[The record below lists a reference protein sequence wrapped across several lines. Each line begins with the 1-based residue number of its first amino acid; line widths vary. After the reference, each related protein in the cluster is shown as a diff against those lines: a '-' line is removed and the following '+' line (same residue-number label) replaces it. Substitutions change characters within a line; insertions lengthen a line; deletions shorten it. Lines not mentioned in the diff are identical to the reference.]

1 MLQVWPR
8 TVITNLTESSD
19 GLEAH
24 LNHRGYIDA
33 SRSSQSQTLRRSA
46 PKRIWLYRAC
56 VPEVK
61 LIGKQKVKSV
71 YQMATG
77 LDALATWVAAV
88 EVVGLVDLLKGDD
101 YITVF
106 APNDEAFSK
115 MSRNCVEEML
125 DDFDRFAANIRY
137 HIAPGRVSSGEL
149 GRIGSLRTML
159 KDDLLIDAR
168 RGLQVNSALI
178 VEPDIEC
185 RNGVIHIID
194 SVLMVRKHSK
204 VRAGQFAMDLAVE
217 QENLS
222 RPDLTAI

>member
-1 MLQVWPR
+1 MLA
-8 TVITNLTESSD
+8 L
-19 GLEAH
+19 
-24 LNHRGYIDA
+24 
-33 SRSSQSQTLRRSA
+33 SRL
-46 PKRIWLYRAC
+46 C

-71 YQMATG
+71 YHMAAG
-77 LDALATWVAAV
+77 LGGLATWVAAV
-88 EVVGLVDLLKGDD
+88 EVVGLVELLKGDD

-106 APNDEAFSK
+106 APTDEAFSK

-204 VRAGQFAMDLAVE
+204 VRAGQFVVE
-217 QENLS
+217 QEYLNHG
-222 RPDLTAI
+222 IGG